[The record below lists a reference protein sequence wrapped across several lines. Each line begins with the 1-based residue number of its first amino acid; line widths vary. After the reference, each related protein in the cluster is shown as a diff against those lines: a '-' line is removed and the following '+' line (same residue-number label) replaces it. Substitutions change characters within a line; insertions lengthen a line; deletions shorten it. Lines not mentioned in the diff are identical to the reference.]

1 MRTDYDKMNYELDK
15 TRLETMGDKF
25 MLAAQWST
33 NKDQMKDTRKKT
45 ENSRDDHNK
54 TKFDLER
61 KVKESQRNRLDL
73 ENEVRNLANVL
84 DKTSD
89 ENFSNKM
96 YLDKG
101 EAREVKNRERH
112 QQE

>member
-1 MRTDYDKMNYELDK
+1 
-15 TRLETMGDKF
+15 
-25 MLAAQWST
+25 
-33 NKDQMKDTRKKT
+33 
-45 ENSRDDHNK
+45 
-54 TKFDLER
+54 
-61 KVKESQRNRLDL
+61 L